1 MLRCSPKSAASPAAA
16 WSPPWRNCSMT
27 REATCAS
34 AARLWPYWLVL
45 ALLLN
50 FVEVAMRKGH
60 FRRLGAW
67 LQRRLD
73 MRRKPEP
80 GLTGVAGGAS
90 EAFKPVRA

>member
-1 MLRCSPKSAASPAAA
+1 MAQLLDDKGSYV
-16 WSPPWRNCSMT
+16 
-27 REATCAS
+27 RE
-34 AARLWPYWLVL
+34 RRPLWPYFLIL

-50 FVEVAMRKGH
+50 FIEVAMRKGH
-60 FRRLGAW
+60 FRRLTAW

-80 GLTGVAGGAS
+80 GLTGLAAGTS

>member
-1 MLRCSPKSAASPAAA
+1 
-16 WSPPWRNCSMT
+16 
-27 REATCAS
+27 
-34 AARLWPYWLVL
+34 
-45 ALLLN
+45 
-50 FVEVAMRKGH
+50 MRKGH
-60 FRRLGAW
+60 FRRLTAW